1 MRIVTYLF
9 GVKTKQMRE
18 DLTSEGIFA
27 YLHKKEGRWCRPF
40 TDKVVGTVL
49 YLTKGDSAFCRS
61 LIKPQKLASKEVTV
75 DINQNDT
82 MLIQIRLAIGG
93 RERAMEINAYGTM
106 LVEEM
111 GMKVRQLK
119 HIKRGFGDI
128 TYNDKENDIIV
139 DVACADFLFD
149 VEIIDIEKF
158 KKAYLQGIGTHREY
172 GCGMITVRK
181 K

>member
-27 YLHKKEGRWCRPF
+27 YLHEKEGRWCRPF
-40 TDKVVGTVL
+40 TDKVVGTVM

-61 LIKPQKLASKEVTV
+61 LMKPQKLPSQEVIV
-75 DINQNDT
+75 DVNQNDT

-93 RERAMEINAYGTM
+93 RERAMEINSYGAM

-128 TYNDKENDIIV
+128 TYNDKESDMIV
-139 DVACADFLFD
+139 DVSCADFLFD
-149 VEIIDIEKF
+149 VVIIDVERF
-158 KKAYLQGIGTHREY
+158 KKAYLQGIGGHREH
-172 GCGMITVRK
+172 GCGMIVIRK